1 MARLYEYQGKALLQ
15 QAHILVPRGGPA
27 ATPERAREIATELGG
42 PVVIKAQAWVTG
54 RAGLGAIRFA
64 DSPEQAEMEAR
75 AILGMRLKHFTV
87 DTVMVEEK
95 LDIRREFY
103 GGVIIDDARQMP
115 VVIFSSRG
123 GSGVEEISHD
133 YPEAVAMQ
141 PVDVRFGLRD
151 FEARNLVRRAGLHGE
166 L

>member
-1 MARLYEYQGKALLQ
+1 MARLHEHQSKVLLKQ
-15 QAHILVPRGGPA
+15 SQILVPRGGPA
-27 ATPERAREIATELGG
+27 TAPEQAREIAKQIGG

-64 DSPEQAEMEAR
+64 DSPEQAEAAAR
-75 AILGMRLKHFTV
+75 AILGMRLTNFMV

-103 GGVIIDDARQMP
+103 GGVIIDDARQTP
-115 VVIFSSRG
+115 VVIFSCRG
-123 GSGVEEISHD
+123 GSGVEEISRD
-133 YPEAVAMQ
+133 YPEAIATQ
-141 PVDVRFGLRD
+141 PIDVRFGLRD
-151 FEARNLVRRAGLHGE
+151 FEARDLVRRAGLHGE